1 MLTNLIKALKWLFL
15 TSEPVVWCFT
25 NPAYFITAPLFV
37 IWFNFLLYV
46 GKSNVVAFSFPPYVQ
61 KSTLGNNGAIGLY
74 VASWKYHLNRWFGA
88 FPRATYATCSDFFG
102 WQQ

>member
-74 VASWKYHLNRWFGA
+74 VASWKYHLNRWLSIFPNVTYGKVAEYFG
-88 FPRATYATCSDFFG
+88 FLP
-102 WQQ
+102 